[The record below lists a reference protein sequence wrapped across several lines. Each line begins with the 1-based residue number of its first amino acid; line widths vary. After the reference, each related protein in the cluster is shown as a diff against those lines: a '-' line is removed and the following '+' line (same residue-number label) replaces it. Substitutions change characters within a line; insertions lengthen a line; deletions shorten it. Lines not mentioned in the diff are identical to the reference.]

1 MSTSLTSAGF
11 DDFTTLS
18 VVLRM
23 APCRN
28 DVCVNIPLADDTVV
42 EGDETFTVSLTRLSS
57 TDARISR
64 VSLNPARAQ
73 VTINDDDSELL

>member
-1 MSTSLTSAGF
+1 MGLESANMRVGY
-11 DDFTTLS
+11 S
-18 VVLRM
+18 HIRHSY
-23 APCRN
+23 RN